1 MSVPGAEEFGQDA
14 EMASQLPQAAMGSQA
29 AQAAQA
35 ASAPGGASPG
45 GATHAEQQLVMIL
58 ASLQQNQQAIL
69 QMMRDQSDQR
79 AHAQSSLESLR
90 GKDLSKVLNA
100 PSPFEAKTRDE
111 ELARWA
117 NWSWGLESWIITL
130 DHGFAAGIDLIK
142 AQGSNEIKMSSL
154 SLKDQERSQLMFGI
168 LSGLLHERGK
178 RLLRSIADRNGYE
191 AYRSLLVDLLP
202 GSRSR
207 MLALL
212 QMINQ
217 WPSFDH
223 KQGYSQQMMKLEAAF
238 NEYDSQSSTPLS
250 EDIKIACLLR
260 CVTGQLKQHLNVAVT
275 EKTKYAD
282 LRSLV
287 LRWDNA
293 QTRWDTAV
301 AATYSLGDGRGAA
314 GFQPMDVD
322 AIGALSYKGKDK
334 GKGPKGKNK
343 GKDYNKGKGK
353 DSKGK
358 HQQYPKGK
366 DQGKGWNN
374 QQQNKGKNKGKGN
387 VKNDSEVCLYCGK
400 RGHWKRDCYKY
411 KSDMAKGIKQVASGD
426 DATTVNDS
434 ASVAASASTVAPS
447 HSVSNAQAPRR
458 IQMISRFDRSDLD
471 LTDLTEIDD
480 YADADAESAEEC
492 VLGFGGVLR
501 AVQAAGCL
509 HASAEYFDLA
519 VDDDESGPSSE
530 AWGIILEYSA
540 FDLDSECLCAICARK
555 DDAFDDSKAGSADEA
570 LPISVQESSS
580 ARVIPMSVHESS
592 SAHVIPMS
600 VHESSSAHVIPTSV
614 RESPSADEIPVSVH
628 ESLHSAH
635 VISSTMSVHEG
646 SAQSVGDSVAD
657 TAVPV
662 NSNNRAHVIP
672 MSVQSSSAD
681 VIPMSVQSSSAH
693 EIPLS
698 VRAVSKAPKTLDIIL
713 DSGADCSALPMCFGH
728 VGVEDCEAM
737 KGSYVDAQGNP
748 LRTAGVRVAEVQVG
762 DLRFRERFVISDV
775 TMPLLSLG
783 KLYRAGWYVLPDD
796 GGLKLTNGRQG
807 EAVRFKKQSLC
818 VRGNIRIVQN
828 QEIRAVTGVS
838 LGNALSS
845 LPVGT
850 WSRLGHRLFVLK
862 SYSKRFVDTTL
873 IPLSELLWK
882 RSTLV
887 CRGGVWS
894 LVEFNED
901 ISSLDDRTVLFE
913 DSESIEQ
920 VITFAHSRGDLSP
933 EEMFFEVPEVSPS
946 AQIEAQQS
954 AEPEPVAPASENP
967 EHSELPV
974 DQRDEVLPPESI
986 EIDGVIVDGSSSLET
1001 MRNACKALGLPE
1013 NGNKAQIF
1021 KRLGKHCIEH
1031 ELLQSKHVS
1040 HTLQSEF
1047 ERDPHGQSVTE
1058 EPSAHEVKQHQLT
1071 HEPYKPWCKVCVAH
1085 RARQD
1090 QHASVADHEGSS
1102 ASVISIDFG
1111 FLSRTESDRN
1121 KLTVLFAHD
1130 RHSKAV
1136 CAIPTPRKG
1145 GQAALSHMTT
1155 ELSRFIL
1162 WLGYPS
1168 IRLRS
1173 DNENSVVAVVDSVR
1187 KVVRSQGVEVLK
1199 DSVAIDAHQA
1209 NGPVEQA
1216 LQSVRQLACTLMSQ
1230 LEAGLGGEP
1239 DKVLFDTDHPMWQW
1253 AVVHAAWIRTR
1264 FSVTQGCTPYERLT
1278 NTLYRGKVCMFG
1290 EAVMAYLKQ
1299 SVKATAK
1306 WQKAIWLG
1314 KTTANDVN
1322 ILGVS
1327 GGIFVSRSVRRFSD
1341 CWDGK
1346 LAAEIDTCVWQH
1358 GLASLGGTLVLNNKK
1373 ASLPAQPALP
1383 LPVEAG
1389 KPDDEAPRSPSQVAG
1404 SDPESSS
1411 GSQMSVD
1418 FPDGVPDLEQIA
1430 AEAASTQQSDVVD
1443 VLLPAIPEAVQLSEN
1458 PRPQKQPRLET
1469 STISMISTAGEKSSG
1484 ANLIVGCEEMPCT
1497 TEIRKVTYTH
1507 EDESVELAFDQD
1519 AIDDMEDYDYEE
1531 YNDDQIGDAGDLDQ
1545 RLCRP
1550 RDSDV
1555 EPECGEEEMRVLDSI
1570 ADQVEITR
1578 LKSMSVLQDP
1588 ASMDLSQAVHLTTKM
1603 VRTWR
1608 QKETGNPPV
1617 PVWYRRSR
1625 YVAREYAWLSERT
1638 DLFSPAGSSL
1648 CNRLLPI
1655 LFMYSKSKD
1664 DNDNISD
1671 DDKLSLFAVDIGDA
1685 FLTVRQVRPT
1695 YVTYVHPDGSKEL
1708 FYLGFVL
1715 PGQRSGSSDWYD
1727 DFMKFLGTNLDIV
1740 ECPAHPSLVKTADQ
1754 SSRFAMQ
1761 LHVDDMLGFAKRKFV
1776 HETFLPTLKKK
1787 YKVTAQLIEN
1797 VGDFVTFLKRKHLL
1811 MSESELL
1818 LTPSPKH
1825 FDKLFALLRLDE
1837 RASPK
1842 KTPYMPQLDEID
1854 ESHELQSEEASIYR
1868 SGIGLL
1874 LYLAV
1879 DLPECQCA
1887 IRALASRM
1895 AKPTQVAMLGLR
1907 HLAKYLISARHNG
1920 VMIVKT
1926 DPGEGLLGPRN
1937 DAGDQSIVLESFSDS
1952 NWASRKGT
1960 RRSVSASVLSVAG
1973 NLLFSSSRT
1982 QRVVALSSGE
1992 AELLSAASSLC
2003 DGIMIREL
2011 LDFLGYG
2018 RVKIFHHLDA
2028 SAAKAILER
2037 SGVGKVRHLSCRVLW
2052 CQQLVKQNEVA
2063 LLKISTT
2070 FNPSDLMT
2078 KSLSRARTFMLMC
2091 LLRVW
2096 DDMNNYFVG
2105 THELREEREKQTF
2118 KQSMH
2123 VLRNIR
2129 VPIMISKSAL
2139 RAMVMSSMISIGSAL
2154 SFGSGMDTFAT
2165 VYALMFIEFP
2175 LMTLMILYLFTVA
2188 VIGTIMCMRSQ
2199 PTVVIKSFDK
2209 PLRDEKMKDPIDV
2222 ASRSSS
2228 KSSSGSVT
2236 GEEVM
2241 IKQRR
2246 KRSTAKIEHPVWI
2259 ASEFGKKYHM
2269 IGCGKLNQ
2277 SLEVTELE
2285 ESSAIAKGLKPC
2297 SFCNPHRVYHGDDK
2311 TK

>member
-1 MSVPGAEEFGQDA
+1 MPHFATCLHVVTISARDPTLGLFSILAIMSKTPFSADYIHKLLKTIPESEREKFLVMLATQPIIEQQPASRSSGPRLLIRRPSRRLRPPKRWMSFATQLLKKLTLSQLRRRRLHPRGTPQRPRTKPSGPPAADPAQAVPPKSQAKEKVLPVNLNVHPLLLQMLPLPELAPRRFQTEATAFTLCTAVGTAKELKVSMAAEFFSLMTESSIPDNIREALASYDTQLFARSCNDQEELASLISHLMEASDTSALEAVDSPMAAPSAEEFGQDA
-14 EMASQLPQAAMGSQA
+14 EMASQLPQAAMGSHA

-35 ASAPGGASPG
+35 SNASGGASPG
-45 GATHAEQQLVMIL
+45 GATQAEQQLVMIL

-69 QMMRDQSDQR
+69 QMMRDQSEQR

-142 AQGSNEIKMSSL
+142 AQGNNEIRMSAL

-178 RLLRSIADRNGYE
+178 RLLRSIPDRNGYE

-275 EKTKYAD
+275 DKTKYAD

-293 QTRWDTAV
+293 QTRWGTAV
-301 AATYSLGDGRGAA
+301 AATYSLGDGRGSS

-322 AIGALSYKGKDK
+322 AIGALSYKGK
-334 GKGPKGKNK
+334 NK
-343 GKDYNKGKGK
+343 GKDYKGKPKGKDYNNKGKSK
-353 DSKGK
+353 DGKGK
-358 HQQYPKGK
+358 PQQYPKGK

-458 IQMISRFDRSDLD
+458 ISRFEHSDLD

-480 YADADAESAEEC
+480 YADADSAEEC

-509 HASAEYFDLA
+509 HACAEFFDLA
-519 VDDDESGPSSE
+519 VDDDESGSSSE
-530 AWGIILEYSA
+530 AWSIALEYSA

-570 LPISVQESSS
+570 
-580 ARVIPMSVHESS
+580 
-592 SAHVIPMS
+592 
-600 VHESSSAHVIPTSV
+600 
-614 RESPSADEIPVSVH
+614 
-628 ESLHSAH
+628 
-635 VISSTMSVHEG
+635 
-646 SAQSVGDSVAD
+646 
-657 TAVPV
+657 
-662 NSNNRAHVIP
+662 
-672 MSVQSSSAD
+672 
-681 VIPMSVQSSSAH
+681 
-693 EIPLS
+693 
-698 VRAVSKAPKTLDIIL
+698 PKTHDIIL
-713 DSGADCSALPMCFGH
+713 DSGADCSALPMSFAH

-748 LRTAGVRVAEVQVG
+748 LRTAGVRIAEVQVG
-762 DLRFRERFVISDV
+762 ELRFRERFVISDV
-775 TMPLLSLG
+775 TMPLISLG

-807 EAVRFKKQSLC
+807 EAVCFKKQSLC
-818 VRGNIRIVQN
+818 IRGSIRIVQN
-828 QEIRAVTGVS
+828 QVIRAVTDVQ
-838 LGNALSS
+838 LGSALSS

-862 SYSKRFVDTTL
+862 NYSKRFVDTTL
-873 IPLSELLWK
+873 VPLSELMWK
-882 RSTLV
+882 RTTIV
-887 CRGGVWS
+887 RRGGVWS

-901 ISSLDDRTVLFE
+901 ISSLDDRTALFE

-933 EEMFFEVPEVSPS
+933 EDMFFEVPEVSPS

-974 DQRDEVLPPESI
+974 DQRDELLPPESI
-986 EIDGVIVDGSSSLET
+986 EIDGVIVD
-1001 MRNACKALGLPE
+1001 
-1013 NGNKAQIF
+1013 
-1021 KRLGKHCIEH
+1021 
-1031 ELLQSKHVS
+1031 
-1040 HTLQSEF
+1040 
-1047 ERDPHGQSVTE
+1047 
-1058 EPSAHEVKQHQLT
+1058 
-1071 HEPYKPWCKVCVAH
+1071 
-1085 RARQD
+1085 
-1090 QHASVADHEGSS
+1090 GSS

-1187 KVVRSQGVEVLK
+1187 KVVRSQGVEVHK

-1278 NTLYRGKVCMFG
+1278 NALYRGKVCMFG

-1299 SVKATAK
+1299 SAKASAK

-1322 ILGVS
+1322 ILGVP

-1346 LAAEIDTCVWQH
+1346 LAAEIDTYVWQH

-1373 ASLPAQPALP
+1373 VSLPAQPALP

-1389 KPDDEAPRSPSQVAG
+1389 KPHDEAPRSPSQVAG
-1404 SDPESSS
+1404 SDPERSS

-1430 AEAASTQQSDVVD
+1430 AEAASTQQSDVAD

-1469 STISMISTAGEKSSG
+1469 STISMISTAGERSSG
-1484 ANLIVGCEEMPCT
+1484 VDLIVGCEEMPCV

-1588 ASMDLSQAVHLTTKM
+1588 SSMDLSQAVHLTTKM

-1617 PVWYRRSR
+1617 PAWYRRSR

-1638 DLFSPAGSSL
+1638 DLFSPASSSL

-1664 DNDNISD
+1664 DNNNISD

-1685 FLTVRQVRPT
+1685 FLTVPQVRPT

-1727 DFMKFLGTNLDIV
+1727 DFTKFLSANLDIV
-1740 ECPAHPSLVKTADQ
+1740 ECPAHPSLVKTADP

-1811 MSESELL
+1811 VSESELL

-1854 ESHELQSEEASIYR
+1854 QSHQLQSEEASIYR

-1874 LYLAV
+1874 LYL
-1879 DLPECQCA
+1879 
-1887 IRALASRM
+1887 
-1895 AKPTQVAMLGLR
+1895 
-1907 HLAKYLISARHNG
+1907 
-1920 VMIVKT
+1920 
-1926 DPGEGLLGPRN
+1926 
-1937 DAGDQSIVLESFSDS
+1937 
-1952 NWASRKGT
+1952 
-1960 RRSVSASVLSVAG
+1960 
-1973 NLLFSSSRT
+1973 
-1982 QRVVALSSGE
+1982 
-1992 AELLSAASSLC
+1992 
-2003 DGIMIREL
+2003 
-2011 LDFLGYG
+2011 
-2018 RVKIFHHLDA
+2018 
-2028 SAAKAILER
+2028 
-2037 SGVGKVRHLSCRVLW
+2037 
-2052 CQQLVKQNEVA
+2052 
-2063 LLKISTT
+2063 
-2070 FNPSDLMT
+2070 
-2078 KSLSRARTFMLMC
+2078 
-2091 LLRVW
+2091 
-2096 DDMNNYFVG
+2096 
-2105 THELREEREKQTF
+2105 
-2118 KQSMH
+2118 
-2123 VLRNIR
+2123 
-2129 VPIMISKSAL
+2129 
-2139 RAMVMSSMISIGSAL
+2139 
-2154 SFGSGMDTFAT
+2154 
-2165 VYALMFIEFP
+2165 
-2175 LMTLMILYLFTVA
+2175 
-2188 VIGTIMCMRSQ
+2188 
-2199 PTVVIKSFDK
+2199 
-2209 PLRDEKMKDPIDV
+2209 
-2222 ASRSSS
+2222 
-2228 KSSSGSVT
+2228 
-2236 GEEVM
+2236 
-2241 IKQRR
+2241 
-2246 KRSTAKIEHPVWI
+2246 
-2259 ASEFGKKYHM
+2259 
-2269 IGCGKLNQ
+2269 
-2277 SLEVTELE
+2277 
-2285 ESSAIAKGLKPC
+2285 
-2297 SFCNPHRVYHGDDK
+2297 
-2311 TK
+2311 

>member
-1 MSVPGAEEFGQDA
+1 MAAPSAEEFRQDA
-14 EMASQLPQAAMGSQA
+14 EMASQVPQAAMGSQA
-29 AQAAQA
+29 AQA
-35 ASAPGGASPG
+35 SNTPGGASPG
-45 GATHAEQQLVMIL
+45 GATQAEQQLVMIL

-79 AHAQSSLESLR
+79 AQTQSSLESLR
-90 GKDLSKVLNA
+90 GKDLTKVLNA

-142 AQGSNEIKMSSL
+142 AQGSNEIRMSSL

-178 RLLRSIADRNGYE
+178 RLLRSIPDRNGYE

-223 KQGYSQQMMKLEAAF
+223 KQGYAQQMMKLEAAF
-238 NEYDSQSSTPLS
+238 NEYDTQSSTPLS

-301 AATYSLGDGRGAA
+301 AATYSLGDGRGSS

-322 AIGALSYKGKDK
+322 AIGALSYKGKSK
-334 GKGPKGKNK
+334 GKDYKGKAK
-343 GKDYNKGKGK
+343 GKDYNNKGKSKDGKGK
-353 DSKGK
+353 P
-358 HQQYPKGK
+358 QQYPKGK

-411 KSDMAKGIKQVASGD
+411 KSDMAKGIKQVASAD
-426 DATTVNDS
+426 DATTVNDA

-447 HSVSNAQAPRR
+447 HSASNAQAPRR
-458 IQMISRFDRSDLD
+458 IQMISRFDHSDLD

-480 YADADAESAEEC
+480 YADADSAEEC

-509 HASAEYFDLA
+509 HACAEFFDLA
-519 VDDDESGPSSE
+519 VDDDESGTSSE
-530 AWGIILEYSA
+530 AWSIALEYSA

-555 DDAFDDSKAGSADEA
+555 DNAFDDSKAGSADEA
-570 LPISVQESSS
+570 LPISARESSSARVIPMSVQESSS
-580 ARVIPMSVHESS
+580 ARVIPMSVQESSSARVIPMSVQESS
-592 SAHVIPMS
+592 SAHVIP
-600 VHESSSAHVIPTSV
+600 
-614 RESPSADEIPVSVH
+614 VSVH
-628 ESLHSAH
+628 ESVHSAH
-635 VISSTMSVHEG
+635 VTSGTMPVHDG
-646 SAQSVGDSVAD
+646 SAQSVGEAVAD
-657 TAVPV
+657 AAVPV

-672 MSVQSSSAD
+672 MSAQSSSAHE
-681 VIPMSVQSSSAH
+681 IPMSVQSSSAH
-693 EIPLS
+693 EIPMS
-698 VRAVSKAPKTLDIIL
+698 VRAVSEAPKTQDIIL
-713 DSGADCSALPMCFGH
+713 DSGADCSALPMCFAH

-737 KGSYVDAQGNP
+737 KGLYVDAQGNP
-748 LRTAGVRVAEVQVG
+748 LRTAGIRIAEVQVG
-762 DLRFRERFVISDV
+762 ELRFRERFVISDV
-775 TMPLLSLG
+775 TMPLISLG

-818 VRGNIRIVQN
+818 IRGSIRIVQN
-828 QEIRAVTGVS
+828 QVIRAVTDVQ
-838 LGNALSS
+838 LGSALSS

-873 IPLSELLWK
+873 VPLSELMRK
-882 RSTLV
+882 RTTIV
-887 CRGGVWS
+887 RRGGVWS

-901 ISSLDDRTVLFE
+901 ISSLDDRTALFE

-933 EEMFFEVPEVSPS
+933 EEMFFEVPEAGPT
-946 AQIEAQQS
+946 ALAEGQQS
-954 AEPEPVAPASENP
+954 DAPELEPVAPASENP

-974 DQRDEVLPPESI
+974 DQRDELLPPESI

-1021 KRLGKHCIEH
+1021 KRLGRHCIEH

-1047 ERDPHGQSVTE
+1047 VRDPHAHAVAE

-1090 QHASVADHEGSS
+1090 QHVSVADHEGSS

-1299 SVKATAK
+1299 SAKASAK

-1322 ILGVS
+1322 ILGVP

-1346 LAAEIDTCVWQH
+1346 LTAEIDTYVWQH

-1373 ASLPAQPALP
+1373 VSLPAQPALP

-1389 KPDDEAPRSPSQVAG
+1389 KPHDDGAPRSPSQVAG

-1458 PRPQKQPRLET
+1458 PRPQKQPRLDT
-1469 STISMISTAGEKSSG
+1469 STISMISTAGERSSG
-1484 ANLIVGCEEMPCT
+1484 ADLIVGCEEMPCV

-1588 ASMDLSQAVHLTTKM
+1588 TSMDLSQAVHLTTKM

-1638 DLFSPAGSSL
+1638 DLFSPASSSL

-1664 DNDNISD
+1664 DNDNIPD

-1685 FLTVRQVRPT
+1685 FLTVPQVRPT
-1695 YVTYVHPDGSKEL
+1695 YVTYVHSDGSKEL

-1727 DFMKFLGTNLDIV
+1727 DFTKFLSANLDIV
-1740 ECPAHPSLVKTADQ
+1740 ECPAHPSLVKTADP

-1811 MSESELL
+1811 MSERELL

-1854 ESHELQSEEASIYR
+1854 QSHELQSEEASIYR

-1926 DPGEGLLGPRN
+1926 DPGEGLLGPRS

-1952 NWASRKGT
+1952 NWASCKGT

-2078 KSLSRARTFMLMC
+2078 KSLSRSRTFMLMC

-2118 KQSMH
+2118 KQSLH

-2129 VPIMISKSAL
+2129 VPIMIPKSAL
-2139 RAMVMSSMISIGSAL
+2139 RAMVMSSIISIGSAL

-2209 PLRDEKMKDPIDV
+2209 PLRDDKAKDPIDV

-2228 KSSSGSVT
+2228 KSSSGTVT

-2246 KRSTAKIEHPVWI
+2246 KRSAAKIERPVWI

-2285 ESSAIAKGLKPC
+2285 ESNAIAKGLKPC

-2311 TK
+2311 AK